1 MQKEKEQQKPR
12 EELTLV
18 FFPSSSLMLH
28 SEGGREGGCKTEKRE
43 KKNGRR
49 GWREEG
55 SHPPPFTSCSS
66 GSHLVWRF
74 LCTQCLV
81 FSSLSPLSPS
91 LTHPSSPLFSSP
103 SLFLRLRITYIPP
116 MFHLYMLF
124 PFLPLWLSPPLP
136 PPSHDRASSIFLS
149 TFCLFIILILLFFPV
164 KDFHPASLPFLLIQ
178 PVVFCL
184 SPFIMSSL

>member
-55 SHPPPFTSCSS
+55 SSTL
-66 GSHLVWRF
+66 HLLLIRF
-74 LCTQCLV
+74 SPCLKVFMYSV
-81 FSSLSPLSPS
+81 FSVFFSFSFVSFTHSSFLSSLFIPFSFPQATYHIHSPYVSPLYALPIPSLVTFSPS
-91 LTHPSSPLFSSP
+91 
-103 SLFLRLRITYIPP
+103 
-116 MFHLYMLF
+116 
-124 PFLPLWLSPPLP
+124 
-136 PPSHDRASSIFLS
+136 S
-149 TFCLFIILILLFFPV
+149 T
-164 KDFHPASLPFLLIQ
+164 SLP
-178 PVVFCL
+178 
-184 SPFIMSSL
+184 